1 MSRPTL
7 HFWFEFASTYSYLSA
22 MRVEKMAEDAG
33 VDLEWHP
40 FWLGPIFHAQG
51 WTSSPFNLYPVKGA
65 YMWRDMARLCADRG
79 LPLVQPDPFPQNGV
93 LAARVALL
101 ALAQDAAKGAAYVT
115 SVYRAEFGEGRQIS
129 DPELIAELLAQSGL
143 PADLIEQAGGDAAK
157 QALKDKV
164 AEAMDLGLFGAP
176 SFIAKGEVF
185 WGDDRLENA
194 IAHLKAV

>member
-101 ALAQDAAKGAAYVT
+101 ALAQDAAKGAAFVT

-129 DPELIAELLAQSGL
+129 DPEL
-143 PADLIEQAGGDAAK
+143 PADLIEQAGGDVAK
-157 QALKDKV
+157 QALRDKV
-164 AEAMDLGLFGAP
+164 AQAMDLGLFGAP
-176 SFIAKGEVF
+176 SFIAEGDVF

-194 IAHLKAV
+194 IAHLKAG